1 MPPKG
6 QALATGRRNRLG
18 RAVDGARQ
26 LRVRYRRLG
35 GDGHVGA
42 VTRGA
47 QRDGQAEA
55 ARATGDE
62 KRFALQ
68 TAHVPHSSVCNEPL
82 VCRADAEFT
91 RP

>member
-1 MPPKG
+1 MRVFQVFQPLAMQLERGIVDQDVDAAEGVDGGGDGRLHLLFLAEVALQG

-42 VTRGA
+42 RM
-47 QRDGQAEA
+47 Q
-55 ARATGDE
+55 
-62 KRFALQ
+62 
-68 TAHVPHSSVCNEPL
+68 
-82 VCRADAEFT
+82 
-91 RP
+91 